1 MNINRIADANAQN
14 TSALQKSPDAEEGA
28 RSKST
33 LASDNTDKF
42 VKSDLSYSPAYTKHL
57 SSSEKGS
64 LQIGNE
70 GIYADS
76 TRKISQFK
84 QLISAMLAM
93 QNDESHQVEILDI
106 PSEEFLDTIS
116 GGSLVE
122 DAADGDNPWSSKN
135 VAKRI
140 IEFAKAVSGGDKS
153 KIAELK
159 EAFIKGF
166 EEAEK
171 VYGGKG
177 KLADV
182 SYETYDEV
190 MRMFDEWEENN

>member
-14 TSALQKSPDAEEGA
+14 TSALQKSPDAQSGA
-28 RSKST
+28 RAKST

-42 VKSDLSYSPAYTKHL
+42 VKSDLSHSPAYTKQL
-57 SSSEKGS
+57 SSSEKS
-64 LQIGNE
+64 SHQIGNE
-70 GIYADS
+70 GIYADA

-84 QLISAMLAM
+84 QLIAAMLAK
-93 QNDESHQVEILDI
+93 QNDESHMVEILDI

-116 GGSLVE
+116 GSSLVE
-122 DAADGDNPWSSKN
+122 ESTDKDNPWSSKN

-153 KIAELK
+153 KIPTLK

-166 EEAEK
+166 GEAEK

-190 MRMFDEWEENN
+190 MRMFDEWEES

>member
-1 MNINRIADANAQN
+1 MNINKIADANAQN
-14 TSALQKSPDAEEGA
+14 TSALQKNPEIEEGA
-28 RSKST
+28 RAKST

-42 VKSDLSYSPAYTKHL
+42 VKSDLSYSPAYTKKL
-57 SSSEKGS
+57 SSSEKS
-64 LQIGNE
+64 SQQIGNE

-84 QLISAMLAM
+84 QLISAMLAK

-116 GGSLVE
+116 GSSLVE
-122 DAADGDNPWSSKN
+122 EDSHGDNPWSSKN

-153 KIAELK
+153 KISTLK
-159 EAFIKGF
+159 DAFIKGF
-166 EEAEK
+166 DEAEK
-171 VYGGKG
+171 IYGGKG

-182 SYETYDEV
+182 SYDTYDEV
-190 MRMFDEWEENN
+190 MRMFDEWEES

>member
-14 TSALQKSPDAEEGA
+14 TSALQKSPEVEEGA

-57 SSSEKGS
+57 SSSEKSSHG
-64 LQIGNE
+64 IGNE
-70 GIYADS
+70 GIYADA
-76 TRKISQFK
+76 TKKISQFK
-84 QLISAMLAM
+84 QLISAMLAK
-93 QNDESHQVEILDI
+93 QNDESHQLEELEI
-106 PSEEFLDTIS
+106 PSEKFLDTIS
-116 GGSLVE
+116 GSSLVE
-122 DAADGDNPWSSKN
+122 DAADGDNPWSSRN

-153 KIAELK
+153 KIATLK
-159 EAFIKGF
+159 EAFISGF
-166 EEAEK
+166 NEAEK
-171 VYGGKG
+171 IYGGEG

-190 MRMFDEWEENN
+190 MRMFDQWEESD